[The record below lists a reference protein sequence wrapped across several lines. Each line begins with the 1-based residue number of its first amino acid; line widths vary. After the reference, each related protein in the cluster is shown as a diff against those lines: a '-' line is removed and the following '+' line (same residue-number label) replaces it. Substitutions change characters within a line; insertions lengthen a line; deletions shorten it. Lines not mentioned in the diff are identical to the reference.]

1 MSSSN
6 NPDPITICC
15 LHGYTLTRLYDYTFC
30 DKDSP
35 YETHRASQIVLSLL
49 EALNRQKNHFVFFNF
64 RSDYFFDDNF
74 FLHAGGQ
81 AAFHRV
87 DRQINNHQVSDMEN
101 SEKADFIWKQIGRP
115 SPDLHQLFKMLQTI
129 SVTFYSVADIAIY
142 VKKADE
148 ARWYQLFFGDDNV
161 LHLNPTPA
169 TFIEKLEK
177 NLSRHFSR
185 SSLTASSEDE
195 RVLFVNITRE
205 NDLNSYFLKIGID
218 SEGFAAVMKK
228 EAKGLVLMFCIA
240 MILSRF
246 LGYYFAR
253 KISRPIENLSQIS
266 TGVAKGDLTNL
277 APVTSGD
284 EFGELSTNFNKMV
297 EGLREWESVK
307 KIEFELEKGREI
319 QREFLPSQIP
329 KLPNWEIA
337 TCFYP
342 AGQVSGDFYDVFML
356 PDENVGLVIAD
367 VCDKG
372 VGSALYM
379 ALFRSLIRV
388 FAEHSI
394 YCTGPDLTQIGP
406 APGNIETIAAS
417 ENDQIAR
424 LGAVSSTNNYIA
436 HIHGRE
442 CMYATLFFGV
452 LNPSTGILT
461 YVNGGHE
468 PLYVIN
474 AGIIKERL
482 KPTGPAV
489 GLMPDITFKTQ
500 QIELEPGDL
509 LVGYTDG
516 VTEARSP
523 ADEFYTRD
531 RLQSLLTQPIKS
543 ASDMLERI
551 KSNLFTFIDI
561 APRAD
566 DVTMLAVQRATR

>member
-1 MSSSN
+1 MKPVEHVKSYCRFWKPSVARRITFYFLVFGLIVFLITSMLYMAGTRKHFIRSTSQLINHQFSLMYSAQMPDFLWKRVGKSDPELNQLFQLLADLSSSFYAVS
-6 NPDPITICC
+6 DIAIYAKEA
-15 LHGYTLTRLYDYTFC
+15 GDTLWYR
-30 DKDSP
+30 
-35 YETHRASQIVLSLL
+35 I
-49 EALNRQKNHFVFFNF
+49 
-64 RSDYFFDDNF
+64 FFDDN
-74 FLHAGGQ
+74 
-81 AAFHRV
+81 
-87 DRQINNHQVSDMEN
+87 
-101 SEKADFIWKQIGRP
+101 K
-115 SPDLHQLFKMLQTI
+115 
-129 SVTFYSVADIAIY
+129 
-142 VKKADE
+142 
-148 ARWYQLFFGDDNV
+148 V
-161 LHLNPTPA
+161 LHLNPGQSS
-169 TFIEKLEK
+169 FSEKLDR
-177 NLSRHFSR
+177 NLKRHFEKPGLLAR
-185 SSLTASSEDE
+185 SDVEHA
-195 RVLFVNITRE
+195 LFVNVTGE
-205 NDLNSYFLKIGID
+205 NDLNTYFLKIGID
-218 SEGFAAVMKK
+218 SESFAGIMKR
-228 EAKGLVLMFCIA
+228 EAKWIILILIIA
-240 MILSRF
+240 VVLSRF

-253 KISRPIENLSQIS
+253 KISRPIENLSEIS
-266 TGVAKGDLTNL
+266 SEVAKGDLTHL

-342 AGQVSGDFYDVFML
+342 AGQVSGDFYDVFVL
-356 PDENVGLVIAD
+356 PDGNVGLVIAD

-388 FAEHSI
+388 FAEQSI

-406 APGNIETIAAS
+406 APGNIETIASS

-452 LNPSTGILT
+452 LNPSTGMLS

-474 AGIIKERL
+474 AGSIKERL

-500 QIELEPGDL
+500 QIKLEPGDL

-531 RLQSLLTQPIKS
+531 RLQSLLIQPIKS
-543 ASDMLERI
+543 AADMLERI

-566 DVTMLAVQRATR
+566 DVTMLAVQRATH

>member
-1 MSSSN
+1 MK
-6 NPDPITICC
+6 PIEHLKSYCRFWKPSIARRITLYFLIFG
-15 LHGYTLTRLYDYTFC
+15 LIIFLTTTFFYTRGAKRHFTG
-30 DKDSP
+30 S
-35 YETHRASQIVLSLL
+35 IVKLI
-49 EALNRQKNHFVFFNF
+49 K
-64 RSDYFFDDNF
+64 
-74 FLHAGGQ
+74 
-81 AAFHRV
+81 
-87 DRQINNHQVSDMEN
+87 HQVSDMEN
-101 SEKADFIWKQIGRP
+101 SEKTDFIWKQIGRP

-142 VKKADE
+142 TKKTDE

-185 SSLTASSEDE
+185 SSLTASTDDE

-277 APVTSGD
+277 APVTSED

-394 YCTGPDLTQIGP
+394 YCTGSDLTQIMP
-406 APGNIETIAAS
+406 AAGNIETIASS

-543 ASDMLERI
+543 AADMLERI

-566 DVTMLAVQRATR
+566 DVTMLAVQRESV